1 MNVLMTKKFQPAD
14 VEYIR
19 ARLEAG
25 IVLVEPEEYNEEKV
39 LEKMPEA
46 RVLLG
51 GMLTEKVL
59 RAGSHIELFQIPWT
73 GVDTLNFEL
82 IRQLGISCVCNS
94 HSNSSVV
101 AEHAIALYAAA
112 AKKVPYHDAQMRLG
126 NWNRISPGGNEVSP
140 FSRSIYGQKVV
151 FVGYGAV
158 NQSIHSMLSGFNPRV
173 TVVNRSGRVPKA
185 MLEIEAVV
193 TVDQINSAMDTADV
207 VFVAIPLTAETNSI
221 VDSQCFSSMTSSTI
235 LVNVARG
242 GVLDEESLYTSLE
255 KGEIYAAGIDTWY
268 NYPKPGESQT
278 FPSNAFKFQKLNNI
292 VMSPHRA
299 GYIDSGFPHLDDAV
313 SNLNNLY
320 TGKPLNHNISSE
332 HGY

>member
-140 FSRSIYGQKVV
+140 FSRSI
-151 FVGYGAV
+151 
-158 NQSIHSMLSGFNPRV
+158 
-173 TVVNRSGRVPKA
+173 
-185 MLEIEAVV
+185 
-193 TVDQINSAMDTADV
+193 VDQINSAMDTADV